1 MKLSIEI
8 TSDELIQAAQNL
20 IYTQS
25 LDKDTEA
32 DEEAI
37 ALIIK
42 QHLESV
48 IEDILSNAEKYLK
61 PEEWTQVNNC
71 FTMNYFAYQKLM
83 NQDIPYPL

>member
-8 TSDELIQAAQNL
+8 TRDELIQAAQNL

-32 DEEAI
+32 NEEAI

-48 IEDILSNAEKYLK
+48 IEDILSDAEEYLK
-61 PEEWTQVNNC
+61 PDEWSQVNKC
-71 FTMNYFAYQKLM
+71 FTMNYSAYKKLM
-83 NQDIPYPL
+83 NQDITYPL